1 MASGRVA
8 TEPCPACGK
17 DNRHRMGRLCTPCYS
32 RLNVTLGSLP
42 LLAGEAAGRLEPE
55 SRTAGVS
62 GRSAPGSRPPVN
74 VDALDPAL
82 ALIELVQGDSSSR
95 VTILEALESWE
106 RLVRAENK
114 LAPYGVASSRHRD
127 PLSTTA
133 TLGHVCRF
141 LSVWLEWM
149 SNDEHL
155 DIADFRGHVWAARR
169 VLLRWSWEEA
179 PASRWRVA
187 CPSLTV
193 DGLSCGAV
201 LSFVGLDD
209 GEVYCRG
216 CRSRWTPARLLV
228 VAHSTDAESVWV
240 DAEAAAV
247 AVGVDAS
254 TVRRWA
260 RAGRVRRDGQRYSL
274 ADIRSCC
281 GPVLHSG
288 IS

>member
-17 DNRHRMGRLCTPCYS
+17 DSRHRVGRLCTPCYS

-106 RLVRAENK
+106 RVVRAENK

-155 DIADFRGHVWAARR
+155 DIADFRGHVWAAFSSETYKNLPSVGTIEVTNPYSGTMESFTMPDGGNTWFYWEPAKAKRR
-169 VLLRWSWEEA
+169 K
-179 PASRWRVA
+179 
-187 CPSLTV
+187 
-193 DGLSCGAV
+193 
-201 LSFVGLDD
+201 
-209 GEVYCRG
+209 
-216 CRSRWTPARLLV
+216 
-228 VAHSTDAESVWV
+228 
-240 DAEAAAV
+240 
-247 AVGVDAS
+247 
-254 TVRRWA
+254 
-260 RAGRVRRDGQRYSL
+260 
-274 ADIRSCC
+274 
-281 GPVLHSG
+281 
-288 IS
+288 